1 MEQSKSIS
9 SIIAKLK
16 IAYPYYFKELNEEEL
31 VGMIGIYQELLSGYN
46 ELTLN
51 NAVISIISKNKY
63 MPTVNELIKECEMV
77 KTYKKNAVIERMI
90 EAGYFKNPNE
100 IDKTYKFLEEGIIP
114 SWLLNDMKKY
124 GYIEDKKVL
133 DTNNFKQLMLE

>member
-63 MPTVNELIKECEMV
+63 MK
-77 KTYKKNAVIERMI
+77 
-90 EAGYFKNPNE
+90 YFENKSICNCSE
-100 IDKTYKFLEEGIIP
+100 P
-114 SWLLNDMKKY
+114 SK
-124 GYIEDKKVL
+124 IS
-133 DTNNFKQLMLE
+133 